1 MCYIIYTKVLY
12 LDSYMCPY
20 FQAAD
25 VSGALSPSHRQLAL
39 RQIHA
44 HCPSWRMRRRTQWT
58 AFYCGGIWGLH
69 RRSICNHEYSGML
82 RPIHK

>member
-25 VSGALSPSHRQLAL
+25 LSGAL
-39 RQIHA
+39 
-44 HCPSWRMRRRTQWT
+44 
-58 AFYCGGIWGLH
+58 
-69 RRSICNHEYSGML
+69 
-82 RPIHK
+82 